1 MSLPS
6 VIPPLNGTEPYTG
19 FGKEMVRPKNVFYAK
34 ESKAL
39 VMSSDDVPPRNLTKD
54 LEECAL
60 FIDATSDDLPNATPS
75 LNPNREELHNYI
87 VIPMTVRDSNILPYS
102 SDAEEECRAEYGLK
116 SPASTAKPAAP
127 MRTITGPLRST
138 TTTKPTAPM
147 RTITGPLRSTTTTAP
162 MRSTTAAAPM
172 RTHPDLDKHNGYEIL
187 VKNWGFLEENL

>member
-138 TTTKPTAPM
+138 TTT
-147 RTITGPLRSTTTTAP
+147 AP